1 MIEAKDLVLTVE
13 RQVPGE
19 LVTNALKIKAFVE
32 ERLKDFEPGKYL
44 DIDQAKKDRAVL
56 NAASKELNNKRLE
69 LERQFMAPFEE
80 FKKVIRETTG
90 LIDEASRK
98 IDAIVKAAEDEER
111 EIKRKEI
118 EKMYNEIGLDVVP
131 LAKIFDQRWL
141 NKTKKL
147 SEIAAEIAD
156 RKIKIQN
163 DLKVINSLQDKEE
176 VLAYYLDT
184 LDIGSAMDLANRL
197 KENREKARAIERPAP
212 EKQLEDV
219 QKRIQIEEPIVEYTL
234 RIRGTKSA
242 LIELRACM
250 DRLGIT
256 YKKERDLISERTKNS
271 LRALKAQ
278 GVKLGRPEGKGRK
291 VEEAAAKKKVVPEA
305 LLESYKNRIL
315 TAAAIA
321 RLLDLDQ
328 RTVRAWLKDVK
339 RV

>member
-1 MIEAKDLVLTVE
+1 MMEAKDLVLTVE

-56 NAASKELNNKRLE
+56 NAASKELNQKRLE

-80 FKKVIRETTG
+80 FKKVIKDTTS

-111 EIKRKEI
+111 EIKKREI
-118 EKMYNEIGLDVVP
+118 EKIYADIGLDVVP

-141 NKTKKL
+141 NRTKKL
-147 SEIAAEIAD
+147 SEVAAEIAD
-156 RKIKIQN
+156 RKQKIMSEI
-163 DLKVINSLQDKEE
+163 KVINSLQDKEE

-212 EKQLEDV
+212 EKQLEE
-219 QKRIQIEEPIVEYTL
+219 RIQIEEPIEEPIVEYTL

-242 LIELRACM
+242 LMELRACM

-256 YKKERDLISERTKNS
+256 YKK
-271 LRALKAQ
+271 
-278 GVKLGRPEGKGRK
+278 KLGRPEGKGRK
-291 VEEAAAKKKVVPEA
+291 VVEAAAKKKVVPEA
-305 LLESYKNRIL
+305 LIESYKNKIL

-328 RTVRAWLKDVK
+328 RTVRAWLKAKGCKKGVGSGGIK
-339 RV
+339 

>member
-1 MIEAKDLVLTVE
+1 MIEPKDLVLTVE

-56 NAASKELNNKRLE
+56 NAASKELNQKRLE

-111 EIKRKEI
+111 RIKRAEI
-118 EKMYNEIGLDVVP
+118 EKIYADIGLDGVP

-156 RKIKIQN
+156 RKQKI
-163 DLKVINSLQDKEE
+163 LSEIKVINSLPDKEE

-197 KENREKARAIERPAP
+197 KDNREKARAIERPAP

-219 QKRIQIEEPIVEYTL
+219 QESIQDRPVEEPIVEYTL
-234 RIRGTKSA
+234 RFRGTKSA
-242 LIELRACM
+242 LMELRACM

-256 YKKERDLISERTKNS
+256 YE
-271 LRALKAQ
+271 
-278 GVKLGRPEGKGRK
+278 K
-291 VEEAAAKKKVVPEA
+291 VET
-305 LLESYKNRIL
+305 L
-315 TAAAIA
+315 
-321 RLLDLDQ
+321 
-328 RTVRAWLKDVK
+328 
-339 RV
+339 

>member
-19 LVTNALKIKAFVE
+19 LVTNALKIKSFVE

-44 DIDQAKKDRAVL
+44 DIDQAKKDRSVL
-56 NAASKELNNKRLE
+56 NAASKELNQKRIE
-69 LERQFMAPFEE
+69 LERQFMAPFDE
-80 FKKVIRETTG
+80 FKKIIKETTT

-111 EIKRKEI
+111 QKKQTEI
-118 EKMYNEIGLDVVP
+118 EKVYADIGLDVVP

-147 SEIAAEIAD
+147 SEISAEIAD
-156 RKIKIQN
+156 RKQKI
-163 DLKVINSLQDKEE
+163 LSEIKVISALPDKDE

-197 KENREKARAIERPAP
+197 KENREKARAIEKPAP

-219 QKRIQIEEPIVEYTL
+219 QKSIQDRPVEEPIVEYTL
-234 RIRGTKSA
+234 RFRGTKSA
-242 LIELRACM
+242 LMELRACM

-256 YKKERDLISERTKNS
+256 YE
-271 LRALKAQ
+271 
-278 GVKLGRPEGKGRK
+278 K
-291 VEEAAAKKKVVPEA
+291 VEA
-305 LLESYKNRIL
+305 
-315 TAAAIA
+315 
-321 RLLDLDQ
+321 
-328 RTVRAWLKDVK
+328 
-339 RV
+339 

>member
-1 MIEAKDLVLTVE
+1 MIEPKDLVLTVE

-56 NAASKELNNKRLE
+56 NAASKELNSKRLE

-80 FKKVIRETTG
+80 FKKIIKDTTG

-111 EIKRKEI
+111 HKKMEEI
-118 EKMYNEIGLDVVP
+118 EKIYADIGIDVVP

-147 SEIAAEIAD
+147 AEIATEIAD
-156 RKIKIQN
+156 RKQKI
-163 DLKVINSLQDKEE
+163 LSEIKVINSLPDKDE

-197 KENREKARAIERPAP
+197 KDNRERAKALEQERQNAAEQKQAEAVKPDQQEAVAQKREAIENEQNAV
-212 EKQLEDV
+212 LEY
-219 QKRIQIEEPIVEYTL
+219 VEYTL
-234 RIRGTKSA
+234 RLRGTKSA
-242 LIELRACM
+242 LKELRACI

-256 YKKERDLISERTKNS
+256 YE
-271 LRALKAQ
+271 
-278 GVKLGRPEGKGRK
+278 K
-291 VEEAAAKKKVVPEA
+291 VEA
-305 LLESYKNRIL
+305 
-315 TAAAIA
+315 
-321 RLLDLDQ
+321 
-328 RTVRAWLKDVK
+328 
-339 RV
+339 

>member
-1 MIEAKDLVLTVE
+1 MIEARDLVLTVE

-141 NKTKKL
+141 NRTKKL
-147 SEIAAEIAD
+147 SEVAEEIAD

-163 DLKVINSLQDKEE
+163 DLKVINSLPDKDE

-184 LDIGSAMDLANRL
+184 LDISGAMSLAQRL
-197 KENREKARAIERPAP
+197 KENLERAKAIEQERQKAI
-212 EKQLEDV
+212 EQERQNAAEQKQAEAVKPDQQEAV
-219 QKRIQIEEPIVEYTL
+219 AQKREAIDNEQNAVLECVEYTL
-234 RIRGTKSA
+234 RLRGTKSA

-256 YKKERDLISERTKNS
+256 YE
-271 LRALKAQ
+271 
-278 GVKLGRPEGKGRK
+278 K
-291 VEEAAAKKKVVPEA
+291 VEA
-305 LLESYKNRIL
+305 
-315 TAAAIA
+315 
-321 RLLDLDQ
+321 
-328 RTVRAWLKDVK
+328 
-339 RV
+339 

>member
-56 NAASKELNNKRLE
+56 NAASKELNSKRLE

-80 FKKVIRETTG
+80 FKKIIKDTTN
-90 LIDEASRK
+90 LIDEASKK
-98 IDAIVKAAEDEER
+98 IDFIVKAAEDEER
-111 EIKRKEI
+111 QKKQAEI
-118 EKMYNEIGLDVVP
+118 EKIYADIGIDVVP

-147 SEIAAEIAD
+147 AEIATEIAD
-156 RKIKIQN
+156 RKQKI
-163 DLKVINSLQDKEE
+163 LSEIKVINSLPDKEE

-197 KENREKARAIERPAP
+197 KDNREKARAIERPAP
-212 EKQLEDV
+212 EKQLDDV
-219 QKRIQIEEPIVEYTL
+219 QKIEEPIVEYTL
-234 RIRGTKSA
+234 RFRGTKSA
-242 LIELRACM
+242 LMELRACM

-256 YKKERDLISERTKNS
+256 YE
-271 LRALKAQ
+271 
-278 GVKLGRPEGKGRK
+278 K
-291 VEEAAAKKKVVPEA
+291 VEE
-305 LLESYKNRIL
+305 
-315 TAAAIA
+315 
-321 RLLDLDQ
+321 
-328 RTVRAWLKDVK
+328 
-339 RV
+339 

>member
-56 NAASKELNNKRLE
+56 NAASKELNQKRLE

-80 FKKVIRETTG
+80 FKKIIKDTTV

-98 IDAIVKAAEDEER
+98 IDAIVKTHEE
-111 EIKRKEI
+111 EEKKRKMAEI
-118 EKMYNEIGLDVVP
+118 EKIYAETGLDVVP

-141 NKTKKL
+141 NRTKKL
-147 SEIAAEIAD
+147 SEVAEEIAD
-156 RKIKIQN
+156 RKIKILN
-163 DLKVINSLQDKEE
+163 DLKIINSLPDKEE

-184 LDIGSAMDLANRL
+184 LDIGAAMDLAQRL

-219 QKRIQIEEPIVEYTL
+219 QKRIHIEEPIVEYTL
-234 RIRGTKSA
+234 RFRGTKSA
-242 LIELRACM
+242 LMELRACM

-256 YKKERDLISERTKNS
+256 YE
-271 LRALKAQ
+271 
-278 GVKLGRPEGKGRK
+278 K
-291 VEEAAAKKKVVPEA
+291 VEEK
-305 LLESYKNRIL
+305 
-315 TAAAIA
+315 
-321 RLLDLDQ
+321 
-328 RTVRAWLKDVK
+328 
-339 RV
+339 

>member
-1 MIEAKDLVLTVE
+1 MIEAKDLTLKVE
-13 RQVPGE
+13 KQVPGE

-44 DIDQAKKDRAVL
+44 DIDQAKKDRAIL
-56 NAASKELNNKRLE
+56 NAASKELNQKRLE

-80 FKKVIRETTG
+80 FKKIIKDTTG

-111 EIKRKEI
+111 EIKKKEI
-118 EKMYNEIGLDVVP
+118 EKIYADIGLDVVP
-131 LAKIFDQRWL
+131 LVKIFDQRWL

-156 RKIKIQN
+156 RKQKI
-163 DLKVINSLQDKEE
+163 LSEIKVINSLQDKDE

-234 RIRGTKSA
+234 RFRGTKSA
-242 LIELRACM
+242 LMELRACM

-256 YKKERDLISERTKNS
+256 YE
-271 LRALKAQ
+271 
-278 GVKLGRPEGKGRK
+278 K
-291 VEEAAAKKKVVPEA
+291 VEA
-305 LLESYKNRIL
+305 
-315 TAAAIA
+315 
-321 RLLDLDQ
+321 
-328 RTVRAWLKDVK
+328 
-339 RV
+339 

>member
-1 MIEAKDLVLTVE
+1 MIEPKDLVLTVE

-56 NAASKELNNKRLE
+56 NAASKELNQKRLD

-111 EIKRKEI
+111 HKKMEEI
-118 EKMYNEIGLDVVP
+118 EKIYADIGIDVVP

-147 SEIAAEIAD
+147 SEIADEIAD
-156 RKIKIQN
+156 RKQKI
-163 DLKVINSLQDKEE
+163 LSEIKVINSLPDKEE

-197 KENREKARAIERPAP
+197 KDNREKARAIERPAP
-212 EKQLEDV
+212 EKQLDDV

-234 RIRGTKSA
+234 RFRGTKSA
-242 LIELRACM
+242 LMELRACM
-250 DRLGIT
+250 ERLGIT
-256 YKKERDLISERTKNS
+256 YE
-271 LRALKAQ
+271 
-278 GVKLGRPEGKGRK
+278 K
-291 VEEAAAKKKVVPEA
+291 VET
-305 LLESYKNRIL
+305 L
-315 TAAAIA
+315 
-321 RLLDLDQ
+321 
-328 RTVRAWLKDVK
+328 
-339 RV
+339 

>member
-1 MIEAKDLVLTVE
+1 MIEARDLVLTVE

-56 NAASKELNNKRLE
+56 NAASKELNQKRLE

-80 FKKVIRETTG
+80 FKKVIKDTTS

-111 EIKRKEI
+111 EIKKREI
-118 EKMYNEIGLDVVP
+118 EKIYADIGLDVVP

-156 RKIKIQN
+156 RKQKI
-163 DLKVINSLQDKEE
+163 LSEIKVINSLPDKEE

-184 LDIGSAMDLANRL
+184 LDIGAAMDLAQRL
-197 KENREKARAIERPAP
+197 KENREKAKTIEQKQP
-212 EKQLEDV
+212 EAVKQEQGE
-219 QKRIQIEEPIVEYTL
+219 QKKDEAVEQHAEQEVVEYTL
-234 RIRGTKSA
+234 KLRGTKSA
-242 LIELRACM
+242 LMELRACM

-256 YKKERDLISERTKNS
+256 YEKI
-271 LRALKAQ
+271 
-278 GVKLGRPEGKGRK
+278 
-291 VEEAAAKKKVVPEA
+291 
-305 LLESYKNRIL
+305 
-315 TAAAIA
+315 
-321 RLLDLDQ
+321 
-328 RTVRAWLKDVK
+328 
-339 RV
+339 

>member
-56 NAASKELNNKRLE
+56 NAASKELNQKRLE

-80 FKKVIRETTG
+80 FKKVIRETTS

-111 EIKRKEI
+111 HKKMEEI
-118 EKMYNEIGLDVVP
+118 EKIYADIGLDVVP

-141 NKTKKL
+141 NKTKKIT
-147 SEIAAEIAD
+147 EIAAEIAD

-163 DLKVINSLQDKEE
+163 DLKVINSLPDKDE

-184 LDIGSAMDLANRL
+184 LDISGAMSLAQKL
-197 KENREKARAIERPAP
+197 KENLERAKALEQERKKAIEQERQNAA
-212 EKQLEDV
+212 EQKQAEAVKPDQQEAV
-219 QKRIQIEEPIVEYTL
+219 AQKREAIENEQNAVLEYVEYTL
-234 RIRGTKSA
+234 RLRGTKSA
-242 LIELRACM
+242 LLELRACM
-250 DRLGIT
+250 ERLGIT
-256 YKKERDLISERTKNS
+256 YE
-271 LRALKAQ
+271 
-278 GVKLGRPEGKGRK
+278 K
-291 VEEAAAKKKVVPEA
+291 VET
-305 LLESYKNRIL
+305 L
-315 TAAAIA
+315 
-321 RLLDLDQ
+321 
-328 RTVRAWLKDVK
+328 
-339 RV
+339 

>member
-1 MIEAKDLVLTVE
+1 
-13 RQVPGE
+13 
-19 LVTNALKIKAFVE
+19 VTNALKIKAFVE

-56 NAASKELNNKRLE
+56 NAASKELNQKRLE

-80 FKKVIRETTG
+80 FKKIIKDTTT

-111 EIKRKEI
+111 EIKKREI
-118 EKMYNEIGLDVVP
+118 EKIYADIGLDVVP

-141 NKTKKL
+141 NRTKKL
-147 SEIAAEIAD
+147 SEVAEEIAD
-156 RKIKIQN
+156 RKIKILN
-163 DLKVINSLQDKEE
+163 DLKIINSLPDKEE

-219 QKRIQIEEPIVEYTL
+219 QKRIHIEEPIVEYTL
-234 RIRGTKSA
+234 RFRGTKSA
-242 LIELRACM
+242 LMELRACM

-256 YKKERDLISERTKNS
+256 YE
-271 LRALKAQ
+271 
-278 GVKLGRPEGKGRK
+278 K
-291 VEEAAAKKKVVPEA
+291 VEA
-305 LLESYKNRIL
+305 
-315 TAAAIA
+315 
-321 RLLDLDQ
+321 
-328 RTVRAWLKDVK
+328 
-339 RV
+339 

>member
-1 MIEAKDLVLTVE
+1 MIEAKDLTLKVE
-13 RQVPGE
+13 KQIPGE

-80 FKKVIRETTG
+80 FKKIIKDTTT

-111 EIKRKEI
+111 EIKKREI
-118 EKMYNEIGLDVVP
+118 EKIYADIGLDVVP

-156 RKIKIQN
+156 RKQKI
-163 DLKVINSLQDKEE
+163 LSEIKVINSLPDKEE

-184 LDIGSAMDLANRL
+184 LDIGAAMDLAQRL
-197 KENREKARAIERPAP
+197 KENRGRAKE
-212 EKQLEDV
+212 LEAKPVLNKKDENV
-219 QKRIQIEEPIVEYTL
+219 QESIHDEPIIEYTL
-234 RIRGTKSA
+234 RFRGTKSA
-242 LIELRACM
+242 LMELRACM

-256 YKKERDLISERTKNS
+256 YE
-271 LRALKAQ
+271 
-278 GVKLGRPEGKGRK
+278 K
-291 VEEAAAKKKVVPEA
+291 VEA
-305 LLESYKNRIL
+305 
-315 TAAAIA
+315 
-321 RLLDLDQ
+321 
-328 RTVRAWLKDVK
+328 
-339 RV
+339 

>member
-56 NAASKELNNKRLE
+56 NAASKELNQKRLE

-80 FKKVIRETTG
+80 FKKIIKDTTV

-98 IDAIVKAAEDEER
+98 IDAIVKSAEEEER
-111 EIKRKEI
+111 RRKMAEI
-118 EKMYNEIGLDVVP
+118 EKIYSEIGIDVVP

-141 NKTKKL
+141 NRTKKL
-147 SEIAAEIAD
+147 SEVAEEIAD
-156 RKIKIQN
+156 RKQKI
-163 DLKVINSLQDKEE
+163 LSEIKVINSLPDKEE

-197 KENREKARAIERPAP
+197 KENREKAKTIEQKQP
-212 EKQLEDV
+212 EAVKQEQGE
-219 QKRIQIEEPIVEYTL
+219 QKKDEAVEHAEQEVVEYTL
-234 RIRGTKSA
+234 KLRGTKSA
-242 LIELRACM
+242 LMELRACM

-256 YKKERDLISERTKNS
+256 YE
-271 LRALKAQ
+271 
-278 GVKLGRPEGKGRK
+278 K
-291 VEEAAAKKKVVPEA
+291 VEA
-305 LLESYKNRIL
+305 
-315 TAAAIA
+315 
-321 RLLDLDQ
+321 
-328 RTVRAWLKDVK
+328 
-339 RV
+339 

>member
-19 LVTNALKIKAFVE
+19 LVTNALAIKAFVE

-141 NKTKKL
+141 NRTKKL
-147 SEIAAEIAD
+147 SEVAEEIAD

-163 DLKVINSLQDKEE
+163 DLKVINSLPDKDE

-184 LDIGSAMDLANRL
+184 LDISGAMSLAQRL
-197 KENREKARAIERPAP
+197 KENLERAKALEQERQKAIEQERQKAI
-212 EKQLEDV
+212 EQERQKAIEQERQNAAEQKQAEAVKPDQQEAVV
-219 QKRIQIEEPIVEYTL
+219 QKRETIENVQESIHDEPIIEYTL
-234 RIRGTKSA
+234 RFRGTKSA

-256 YKKERDLISERTKNS
+256 YE
-271 LRALKAQ
+271 
-278 GVKLGRPEGKGRK
+278 K
-291 VEEAAAKKKVVPEA
+291 VEA
-305 LLESYKNRIL
+305 
-315 TAAAIA
+315 
-321 RLLDLDQ
+321 
-328 RTVRAWLKDVK
+328 
-339 RV
+339 